1 MPVAS
6 GSGTVPET
14 PSPRSTT
21 QAVTPAPQTLENTT
35 NVAVTAPF
43 TQIASIPNTL
53 SASPTPEPS
62 SAPSVPRPPQ
72 ITPIITSPALQ
83 SGSSNKKGP
92 TRESPHDSSVTES
105 STESSG
111 SQEAPD
117 PPTKKAKGRFPYR

>member
-6 GSGTVPET
+6 GSGTMPET

-92 TRESPHDSSVTES
+92 TESPHDSSVTES